1 MSTRRDVLP
10 DAMSHRPRY
19 SVEHLLRRRM
29 HGMVLPGFD
38 RIAGP
43 PAPRVTTYIHEAA
56 GLAVAGLGGSHGSSV
71 ISCTPCVSRG
81 ASAIAETDSGARL
94 FVKALG
100 PGGFGYENEA
110 VVLGLLGDARKS
122 GIRVPAPELLFW
134 DPVRH
139 VLATTEVGHS
149 ASLDVVL
156 RTADARAAA
165 TASTLVGRALA
176 TVHAARVDVGPL
188 AAEGRVHP
196 FPLDDLAD
204 LTPSEL
210 SSGVGVDF
218 DEFVACVQSVSAE
231 LGRLREERFDP
242 VLVHGDLRAPNV
254 LVGQSRDPA
263 EDGAV
268 FVDWELACVGDV
280 AADVGTVLA
289 EALATDLAVHGDI
302 RTAGLWNRIFLDSY
316 QGRSPMDE
324 ESVLRSVRYCGT
336 QLIRGTLS
344 RLEHQGTL
352 GRVGRLQL
360 ILGSAILRDPAR
372 SKGVAW

>member
-1 MSTRRDVLP
+1 MP
-10 DAMSHRPRY
+10 YPPPY
-19 SVEHLLRRRM
+19 PVEHLLRRRM
-29 HGMVLPGFD
+29 HGMVLPGFE
-38 RIAGP
+38 RISEP
-43 PAPRVTTYIHEAA
+43 SVPRATTDIHEAA
-56 GLAVAGLGGSHGSSV
+56 ALAVAGLGGGSHGSSV
-71 ISCTPCVSRG
+71 VSCTPCVSRG
-81 ASAIAETDSGARL
+81 VSAIVETDTGMRL

-122 GIRVPAPELLFW
+122 GVPVPAPELLFW

-139 VLATTEVGHS
+139 VLATTEAGHS

-156 RTADARAAA
+156 RAADARSAA
-165 TASTLVGRALA
+165 TASSLVGGALA
-176 TVHAARVDVGPL
+176 TVHAARIDVGPL
-188 AAEGRVHP
+188 AAEGRVRP

-231 LGRLREERFDP
+231 LGRLREERFEP
-242 VLVHGDLRAPNV
+242 VLVHGDLRAPNI
-254 LVGQSRDPA
+254 LVA
-263 EDGAV
+263 ENGCATADGAT
-268 FVDWELACVGDV
+268 FVDWELAGAGDA

-289 EALATDLAVHGDI
+289 ESLATDLAVHGDI
-302 RTAGLWNRIFLDSY
+302 RTAGAWNRIFLAAY

-324 ESVLRSVRYCGT
+324 ESVLRSVRHCGT
-336 QLIRGTLS
+336 QLIRTTLS

-352 GRVGRLQL
+352 GRAGRLQL